1 MTESS
6 DIPPLAGLRPAP
18 PEALKERKRK
28 PRPPQP
34 SAAPA
39 EPANP
44 VPDESPLLDEYA

>member
-1 MTESS
+1 MTESN
-6 DIPPLAGLRPAP
+6 DIHPLAGLRPVP

-34 SAAPA
+34 PAVPA

-44 VPDESPLLDEYA
+44 VPGESPRLDEYA